1 MNYKTL
7 TLTLL
12 LGLATHTGLQA
23 EEMMNHE
30 GHDMSQMGQ
39 MDGMGEMTMTKG
51 VISRIDEANGK
62 VGIKHEAIA
71 NLKMPPMNMVFL
83 LADPARLQ
91 GLKVGDAVLFHAE
104 NPAGKLTVTAIQKQ

>member
-23 EEMMNHE
+23 AEMMNHE
-30 GHDMSQMGQ
+30 DHDMSQMGQ

-51 VISRIDEANGK
+51 VITRIDEASGK

-83 LADPARLQ
+83 LADPAQLQ

>member
-1 MNYKTL
+1 MNYKML

-23 EEMMNHE
+23 EEMMNHQ

-51 VISRIDEANGK
+51 VITRIDEASGK

-83 LADPARLQ
+83 LANPAQLQ

>member
-23 EEMMNHE
+23 AEMMNHE

-39 MDGMGEMTMTKG
+39 MEGMNEMGEMAMTQG
-51 VISRIDEANGK
+51 DISRNDAANGK
-62 VGIKHEAIA
+62 VGNKHEAID
-71 NLKMPPMNMVFL
+71 NLKMPPMTMVFRV
-83 LADPARLQ
+83 ADPALLE
-91 GLKVGDAVLFHAE
+91 GLRWGMRCASTPRTRRAS
-104 NPAGKLTVTAIQKQ
+104 